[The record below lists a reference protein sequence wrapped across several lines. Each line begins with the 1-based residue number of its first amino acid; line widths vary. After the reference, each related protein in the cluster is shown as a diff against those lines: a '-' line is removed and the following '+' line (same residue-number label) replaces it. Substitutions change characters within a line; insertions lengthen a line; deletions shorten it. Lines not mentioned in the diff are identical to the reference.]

1 MNRQVGWILAGVAVL
16 AVAFFGG
23 RCSAAAGVSPEA
35 AAELARHAGDSAV
48 TSYRKSIAS
57 VIGGLEDSVKH
68 YKAEAQAGAKIVIRR
83 AVLTREDT
91 AKIVAAMP
99 TCDSTSRRTLTPCV
113 PRADT
118 ATVPLPEVR
127 DTGGVAIA
135 ETLRVAPPP
144 VFLTRRLALR
154 FEPDTLLVAFLRTP
168 EGLNRFTAIGTR
180 AGLKVSVADAAAVAP
195 PKERHGPGLL
205 DVLGAGSCLAGG
217 WAAAKEAVGP
227 ALGAGAACAVLLWRP
242 RIRLPW
248 PF

>member
-16 AVAFFGG
+16 GVAFVGG

-48 TSYRKSIAS
+48 TSYRKSVAS

-91 AKIVAAMP
+91 AKIVAAVA
-99 TCDSTSRRTLTPCV
+99 RTEGAPAFPPQV
-113 PRADT
+113 DT

-195 PKERHGPGLL
+195 PQERHGPGLL

-217 WAAAKEAVGP
+217 WAVAKEAVVP